1 MWRGWDGGWGEQ
13 GTGRTGSITAE
24 YPDPSEGRLVH
35 SQAGKKARGETTPW
49 LRAAWAKYNRHH
61 PPLIINNPSCIL
73 RDTSI
78 EHRAR
83 KRSVFEKK
91 KGEGGTVLPTTS
103 AFPPTSPSNPVPC
116 SRLFAIVSHGQ
127 ALSPIG
133 AIYLP
138 RSKRPSRAPRR
149 GRARHRSV
157 SCRSLDEREREIDSV
172 IGREILRASGESG
185 RKVEFER
192 VGME

>member
-1 MWRGWDGGWGEQ
+1 MYSSR
-13 GTGRTGSITAE
+13 R
-24 YPDPSEGRLVH
+24 
-35 SQAGKKARGETTPW
+35 
-49 LRAAWAKYNRHH
+49 
-61 PPLIINNPSCIL
+61 
-73 RDTSI
+73 SI

-103 AFPPTSPSNPVPC
+103 AFPSTSPSNPVPC

-157 SCRSLDEREREIDSV
+157 SCRSLDERERDRFGNWTRDS
-172 IGREILRASGESG
+172 SGIRRIRKESG
-185 RKVEFER
+185 IRARRNGIGINWTGITSIGCMVNR
-192 VGME
+192 NQ